1 MQNIEN
7 NTVYYNTIRALLT
20 AGGLLMLTIAI
31 GSVGFMVIEDYRL
44 VDAIYMTVITMATV
58 GFQEVV
64 PLSDAGKIF
73 TVFLIIFS
81 LGIFGYVITQVTRI
95 IFEGVLHQSYK
106 AYQLRKKIVKLEDH
120 VIVCGFGRNGYQ
132 ACVELAEH
140 GEQFVIV
147 EKRDH
152 VVSRIL
158 EDPDLLYVQGDAS
171 SEEVLD
177 AAQIRKARALI
188 TALPNDA
195 DNMFVVLTAAEMNPS
210 LKIISRASDFR
221 SDTKLRRAGATNVI
235 MPDRIGGQRMAKL
248 VTQPDVVEFIE
259 YILLQQAK
267 DVQLMEIDCSKLAV
281 ENYKKTIR
289 ELRLREKSGANLVG
303 IKTGEGA
310 YLFNPS
316 PDIEITPADKLF
328 VLGSPVQI
336 EQFEIIITG
345 SSQTISSST
354 TIS

>member
-1 MQNIEN
+1 MQNVEN
-7 NTVYYNTIRALLT
+7 NTVYHDTIRALLT
-20 AGGLLMLTIAI
+20 AGGLLFLTIAV
-31 GSVGFMVIEDYRL
+31 GSVGFMVIEGYRF
-44 VDAIYMTVITMATV
+44 VDAVYMTVITMATV
-58 GFQEVV
+58 GFREVI
-64 PLSDAGKIF
+64 PLTDAGKIF

-81 LGIFGYVITQVTRI
+81 LGLFGYVITQVTRI
-95 IFEGVLHQSYK
+95 VFEGVLHQSYK

-140 GEQFVIV
+140 GEKFVII

-158 EDPDLLYVQGDAS
+158 EDPELLYVQGDAS

-259 YILLQQAK
+259 YILLQRSNE
-267 DVQLMEIDCSKLAV
+267 VQLMEINCSKMAV
-281 ENYKKTIR
+281 TNYKKTIR
-289 ELRLREKSGANLVG
+289 ELKLREKSGANLVG
-303 IKTGEGA
+303 IKTAEGA

-328 VLGSPVQI
+328 VLGSPAQI
-336 EQFEIIITG
+336 EQFEVILSG
-345 SSQTISSST
+345 NHQTVNG
-354 TIS
+354 

>member
-1 MQNIEN
+1 MQNVEN
-7 NTVYYNTIRALLT
+7 NTVYHDTIRALLT
-20 AGGLLMLTIAI
+20 AGGLLVLTIAI
-31 GSVGFMVIEDYRL
+31 GSVGYMIIEGYRF
-44 VDAIYMTVITMATV
+44 VDAVYMTVITMATV
-58 GFQEVV
+58 GFREVI
-64 PLSDAGKIF
+64 PLTDAGKIF

-152 VVSRIL
+152 VVSRII
-158 EDPDLLYVQGDAS
+158 EDPELLYVQGDAS

-177 AAQIRKARALI
+177 AAQIRKAKALI

-248 VTQPDVVEFIE
+248 VIQPDVVEFVE
-259 YILLQQAK
+259 YILLQRSK
-267 DVQLMEIDCSKLAV
+267 DVQLMEIDCHKLAV

-328 VLGSPVQI
+328 VLGSPGQI
-336 EQFEIIITG
+336 EQFETILTG
-345 SSQTISSST
+345 TQHLVKN
-354 TIS
+354 

>member
-1 MQNIEN
+1 MQNVEN
-7 NTVYYNTIRALLT
+7 NTVYHDTIRALLT
-20 AGGLLMLTIAI
+20 AGGLLVLTIAI
-31 GSVGFMVIEDYRL
+31 GSVGYMIIEGYRF
-44 VDAIYMTVITMATV
+44 VDAVYMTVITMATV
-58 GFQEVV
+58 GFREVI
-64 PLSDAGKIF
+64 PLTDAGKIF

-152 VVSRIL
+152 VVSRII
-158 EDPDLLYVQGDAS
+158 EDPELLYVQGDAS

-177 AAQIRKARALI
+177 AAQIRKAKALI

-248 VTQPDVVEFIE
+248 VIQPDVVEFVE
-259 YILLQQAK
+259 YILLQRSK
-267 DVQLMEIDCSKLAV
+267 DVQLMEIDCNKLAV

-328 VLGSPVQI
+328 VLGSPGQI
-336 EQFEIIITG
+336 EQFETILTG
-345 SSQTISSST
+345 TQHLVKN
-354 TIS
+354 

>member
-1 MQNIEN
+1 MQNLDN
-7 NTVYYNTIRALLT
+7 NSLYHDTIKALLI
-20 AGGLLMLTIAI
+20 AGGLLILTIAI
-31 GSVGFMVIEDYRL
+31 GSAGYMLTEGYRFI
-44 VDAIYMTVITMATV
+44 DAVYMTVITMATV
-58 GFQEVV
+58 GFREVI
-64 PLSDAGKIF
+64 PLTDTGKIF
-73 TVFLIIFS
+73 TIFLIIFS

-106 AYQLRKKIVKLEDH
+106 AYQLRKKIIKLEDH

-140 GEQFVIV
+140 GEQFIII

-152 VVSRIL
+152 VISRIL

-177 AAQIRKARALI
+177 TAQIRNAKALI

-195 DNMFVVLTAAEMNPS
+195 DNMFVVLTASEMNPS

-248 VTQPDVVEFIE
+248 VLQPDVVEFIE
-259 YILLQQAK
+259 YILLQRSK
-267 DVQLMEIDCSKLAV
+267 NVQLTEINCNKLSVA
-281 ENYKKTIR
+281 NNKKTIR
-289 ELRLREKSGANLVG
+289 DLRLRERSGANLIG

-310 YLFNPS
+310 YIFNPS

-328 VLGSPVQI
+328 VLGSPEQI
-336 EQFEIIITG
+336 VQFETILSNNIQSINNTNSII
-345 SSQTISSST
+345 
-354 TIS
+354 

>member
-1 MQNIEN
+1 MQNVEN
-7 NTVYYNTIRALLT
+7 NTVYHDTIRALLT
-20 AGGLLMLTIAI
+20 AGGLLVLTIAI
-31 GSVGFMVIEDYRL
+31 GSVGYMIIEGYRI
-44 VDAIYMTVITMATV
+44 VDAVYMTVITMATV
-58 GFQEVV
+58 GFREVI
-64 PLSDAGKIF
+64 PLTDAGKIF

-152 VVSRIL
+152 VVSRII
-158 EDPDLLYVQGDAS
+158 EDPELLYVQGDAS

-177 AAQIRKARALI
+177 AAQIRKAKALI

-248 VTQPDVVEFIE
+248 VIQPDVVEFVE
-259 YILLQQAK
+259 YILLQRSK
-267 DVQLMEIDCSKLAV
+267 DVQLMEIDCNKLAV

-328 VLGSPVQI
+328 VLGSPGQI
-336 EQFEIIITG
+336 EQFETILTG
-345 SSQTISSST
+345 TQHLVKN
-354 TIS
+354 

>member
-1 MQNIEN
+1 MQNVGA
-7 NTVYYNTIRALLT
+7 NTVYQDTIKALLT
-20 AGGLLMLTIAI
+20 AGGLLVLTIAI
-31 GSVGFMVIEDYRL
+31 GSAGYIVFEGYRF
-44 VDAIYMTVITMATV
+44 VDAVYMTVITMATV
-58 GFQEVV
+58 GFREVV

-95 IFEGVLHQSYK
+95 VFEGVLHQSYK

-158 EDPDLLYVQGDAS
+158 EDPELLYVQGDAS

-195 DNMFVVLTAAEMNPS
+195 DNMFVVLTAAEMNPA

-248 VTQPDVVEFIE
+248 VTQPDVVEFVE
-259 YILLQQAK
+259 YILLQRSK
-267 DVQLMEIDCSKLAV
+267 DVQLTEINCNKLAV
-281 ENYKKTIR
+281 SNYKKTIR
-289 ELRLREKSGANLVG
+289 ELKLREKSGANLVG
-303 IKTGEGA
+303 IKTAEGA

-328 VLGSPVQI
+328 VLGSPTQV
-336 EQFEIIITG
+336 EQFKSILTNA
-345 SSQTISSST
+345 SVTVNN
-354 TIS
+354 

>member
-1 MQNIEN
+1 MQKVEN
-7 NTVYYNTIRALLT
+7 DTVYNDTIKALFI
-20 AGGLLMLTIAI
+20 AGGLLILTIAL
-31 GSVGFMVIEDYRL
+31 GSAGYMTIEGYDF
-44 VDAIYMTVITMATV
+44 VDAVYMTVITMATV
-58 GFQEVV
+58 GFREVI
-64 PLSDAGKIF
+64 PLSAGGKIF

-81 LGIFGYVITQVTRI
+81 LGIFGYVITQITRI

-132 ACVELAEH
+132 ACVELTEH
-140 GEQFVIV
+140 GEKFVIV

-152 VVSRIL
+152 VITRIV
-158 EDPDLLYVQGDAS
+158 ENPDLLYVQGDAS
-171 SEEVLD
+171 SEEVLE

-195 DNMFVVLTAAEMNPS
+195 DNMFVVLTAAEMNPG

-259 YILLQQAK
+259 YILLQRSK
-267 DVQLMEIDCSKLAV
+267 DVQLMEINCKQLAP
-281 ENYKKTIR
+281 ENHKKTIR

-303 IKTGEGA
+303 IKTPEGA
-310 YLFNPS
+310 YIYNPS

-328 VLGSPVQI
+328 VLGSPQQI
-336 EQFEIIITG
+336 TAFEEILRGQI
-345 SSQTISSST
+345 QTISP
-354 TIS
+354 

>member
-1 MQNIEN
+1 MQKIEN
-7 NTVYYNTIRALLT
+7 NTVYHDTIKALLT
-20 AGGLLMLTIAI
+20 AAGLLILTIAI
-31 GSVGFMVIEDYRL
+31 GSAGFILIEGYRF
-44 VDAIYMTVITMATV
+44 VDAVYMTVITMATV
-58 GFQEVV
+58 GFREVV
-64 PLSDAGKIF
+64 PLTDAGKIF

-95 IFEGVLHQSYK
+95 VFEGVLHQSYK

-132 ACVELAEH
+132 ACVELSEH

-158 EDPDLLYVQGDAS
+158 EDPELLYVQGDAS

-248 VTQPDVVEFIE
+248 VTQPDVVEFME
-259 YILLQQAK
+259 YILLQRSK
-267 DVQLMEIDCSKLAV
+267 DVQLMEIDCNKLAV
-281 ENYKKTIR
+281 VNYKKTIR
-289 ELRLREKSGANLVG
+289 ELKLREKSGANLVG

-328 VLGSPVQI
+328 VLGSPNQI
-336 EQFEIIITG
+336 EQFKLILTG
-345 SSQTISSST
+345 AEQVVSNST
-354 TIS
+354 SLS

>member
-1 MQNIEN
+1 MQNLDN
-7 NTVYYNTIRALLT
+7 NTVYHDTIKALLT
-20 AGGLLMLTIAI
+20 AGGLLVLTIAI
-31 GSVGFMVIEDYRL
+31 GSVGYMIIEDYRF
-44 VDAIYMTVITMATV
+44 VDAVYMTVITMATV
-58 GFQEVV
+58 GFREVV
-64 PLSDAGKIF
+64 PLTDAGKIF

-120 VIVCGFGRNGYQ
+120 IIVCGFGRNGYQ

-158 EDPDLLYVQGDAS
+158 EDPELLYVQGDAS

-259 YILLQQAK
+259 YLLLQRSK
-267 DVQLMEIDCSKLAV
+267 DVQLMEIDCNKLAV
-281 ENYKKTIR
+281 ANYKKTIR

-303 IKTGEGA
+303 IKTAEGA

-328 VLGSPVQI
+328 VLGSPNQI
-336 EQFEIIITG
+336 EQFEMILTG
-345 SSQTISSST
+345 NEQTISSSAS
-354 TIS
+354 IS

>member
-1 MQNIEN
+1 MQTVN
-7 NTVYYNTIRALLT
+7 NNSLYHDTIRALLT
-20 AGGLLMLTIAI
+20 AGGLLFVTIAI
-31 GSVGFMVIEDYRL
+31 GSAGYMFFEDYRFI
-44 VDAIYMTVITMATV
+44 DAVYMTVITMATV
-58 GFQEVV
+58 GFKEVV
-64 PLSDAGKIF
+64 PLTDAGKIF
-73 TVFLIIFS
+73 TIFLIIFS

-132 ACVELAEH
+132 ACVELAQH
-140 GEQFVIV
+140 GEQFVVV

-152 VVSRIL
+152 VISRIL
-158 EDPDLLYVQGDAS
+158 EDPELLYVQGDAS

-177 AAQIRKARALI
+177 AAQIRNARALI

-195 DNMFVVLTAAEMNPS
+195 DNMFVVLTASEMNPS

-221 SDTKLRRAGATNVI
+221 SDSKLRRAGATNVI

-259 YILLQQAK
+259 YILLQRSK
-267 DVQLMEIDCSKLAV
+267 DVQLIEICCNKLSAA
-281 ENYKKTIR
+281 NYKKTIR
-289 ELRLREKSGANLVG
+289 DLRLRERSGANLVG

-310 YLFNPS
+310 YIFNPS

-328 VLGSPVQI
+328 VLGSPEQI
-336 EQFEIIITG
+336 IQFETILSNNKQEISNSKSII
-345 SSQTISSST
+345 
-354 TIS
+354 